1 MSSISERVKV
11 KDAAD
16 EIGCCIPYLYEMM
29 RTGKWDLGDYAKSKG
44 RKRATVFIF
53 RDKLDKFLGKEPP
66 CEQQETS

>member
-16 EIGCCIPYLYEMM
+16 EIGCCTPYLYEMM
-29 RTGKWDLGDYAKSKG
+29 RTGKWDLGDYAKPKG

-53 RDKLDKFLGKEPP
+53 RDKLDKFLGKEQI